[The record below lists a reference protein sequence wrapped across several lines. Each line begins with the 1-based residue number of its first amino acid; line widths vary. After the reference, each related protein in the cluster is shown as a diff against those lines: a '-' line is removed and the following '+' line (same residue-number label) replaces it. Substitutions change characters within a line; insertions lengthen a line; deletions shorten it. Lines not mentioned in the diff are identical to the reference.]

1 MTLVLTLVVAVVLIV
16 VGVLL
21 LRLSIRRRVRESIR
35 AQAPENLPGGRTDS
49 GKVAQVAQAYS
60 RGEIDESTV
69 KAAAKVLGIS
79 TAEAT
84 RRLDAAAQQPDVSP
98 ETQRSRSVT
107 KAKQVDARR
116 KKNAPEGAPIWRT
129 CLLTLTTLFFI
140 GEIDIANEPRA
151 ELRLML

>member
-1 MTLVLTLVVAVVLIV
+1 MFVKRQVPGRNLIDTCPRSLTVEGMTLVLTLVVAVVLIV

-116 KKNAPEGAPIWRT
+116 KKNKHAKKSRRGNR
-129 CLLTLTTLFFI
+129 
-140 GEIDIANEPRA
+140 R
-151 ELRLML
+151 